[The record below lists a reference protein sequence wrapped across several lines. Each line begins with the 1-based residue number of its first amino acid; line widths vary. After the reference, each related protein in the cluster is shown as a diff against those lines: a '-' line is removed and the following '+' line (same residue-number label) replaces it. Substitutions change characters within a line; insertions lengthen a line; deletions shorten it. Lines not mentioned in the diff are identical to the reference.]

1 MEIPWFAWI
10 VIVAIVCGVTVEI
23 VKLALRSREKRA
35 EFSGGSELRGILE
48 QSNASNQRVAEKL
61 DGLETRLAAMEK
73 TLTDIP

>member
-10 VIVAIVCGVTVEI
+10 AIVAIVCGVTVEI

-35 EFSGGSELRGILE
+35 ELSGGSELRGILE